1 MMDRDAREAP
11 LLEGVVTFEGTIG
24 ALRAEKRIGGEG
36 IDCRLIPTPRELSS
50 TCALALAFSH
60 ADRQRVSE
68 AIHAHDLRFEAV
80 YFYPEDGGEPVAW
93 EP

>member
-1 MMDRDAREAP
+1 MGRRTRETP

-24 ALRAEKRIGGEG
+24 ALRAEKRIKGEG
-36 IDCRLIPTPRELSS
+36 IVSRLVPTPRELSS
-50 TCALALAFSH
+50 TCALALTFGH
-60 ADRQRVSE
+60 ADRDRVAE

-80 YFYPEDGGEPVAW
+80 YLYPEDGGEPVAW